1 MQQIDP
7 FRMLGRF
14 DAVIEF
20 LMKKYDLSLNTEVQ
34 DWTVI
39 FMSLATH
46 VNDYDSQFCID
57 LAKAANDNV
66 DLTNNLNYSQIQADE
81 QRSIGAKE
89 AKYIFEKEPYSYAN
103 HILADK
109 DYLSDMEADK
119 KRKRREVLKNVL
131 LGLAIIAVIVIG
143 MSVYNLP
150 YFAEDRKYTE
160 IEKIFNSDADE
171 RYGLDRTI
179 DEYVN
184 DFPQGEHLSEVLY
197 FKVRAAKDSE
207 FVGNILDAIDYYMEH
222 DPHGKYIKE
231 CKNIYNALWDKE
243 INKFE
248 KIAQSSSKPG
258 AEFVV
263 KMLKYMRANNIRRIE
278 VNGVPHINIKEYK
291 EYPSEVR
298 RVMEAL
304 PFEIDG
310 ISYSGKMP
318 QLPEDLNSIKDMISI
333 EEARDWTSHIV
344 SVLQQG
350 FDNVLTERFIKFYSS
365 GTYDDEM
372 ADAKKF
378 PKVVVDYTVSTQE
391 SIKGIPDIWTY
402 TQTDGNITTQVS
414 LYMGI
419 EMAFKADFSLPGEDA
434 DFVVS
439 GNGDP
444 GNEEF
449 NNVDPEY
456 IYSRMCGSCLVKFAE
471 KIVSEF
477 GLNK

>member
-14 DAVIEF
+14 DTAIEF
-20 LMKKYDLSLNTEVQ
+20 LMNKYHLSLNTEVQ
-34 DWTVI
+34 DWDVI
-39 FMSLATH
+39 FMSLAAH
-46 VNDYDSQFCID
+46 VNDYDRKFCLE
-57 LAKAANDNV
+57 LAKTANENV
-66 DLTNNLNYSQIQADE
+66 ERTNNLSFDQIQADE

-89 AKYIFEKEPYSYAN
+89 AAFIFKKEPYNYA
-103 HILADK
+103 HLILDDK
-109 DYLSDMEADK
+109 DYRSDMEAEK
-119 KRKRREVLKNVL
+119 KRKRREVLNSVL
-131 LGLAIIAVIVIG
+131 IGLAIIVVIFIG

-150 YFAEDRKYTE
+150 YFAENRKYTE
-160 IEKIFNSDADE
+160 IERIFNSDGDN
-171 RYGLDRTI
+171 RYEMNRAVE
-179 DEYVN
+179 EYVN
-184 DFPQGEHLSEVLY
+184 DFPRGEHLSEVLY
-197 FKVRAAKDSE
+197 YKVRAVKRSE
-207 FVGNILDAIDYYMEH
+207 NVGNLLEAIDFYMEH

-258 AEFVV
+258 TDFVV
-263 KMLKYMRANNIRRIE
+263 KMLKYMRANYIRRIE
-278 VNGVPHINIKEYK
+278 VKGVPHLNIKEYK
-291 EYPSEVR
+291 DYPSEIR
-298 RVMEAL
+298 KILEAY
-304 PFEIDG
+304 PVEIED
-310 ISYSGKMP
+310 ISYAGKMP
-318 QLPEDLNSIKDMISI
+318 QLPDDLHSLKDMISMQ
-333 EEARDWTSHIV
+333 EAEGWTSDIV

-350 FDNVLTERFIKFYSS
+350 FDGVLTPKFIKFYSS
-365 GTYDDEM
+365 RTGDDEK

-391 SIKGIPDIWTY
+391 SIKGVPDIWTY